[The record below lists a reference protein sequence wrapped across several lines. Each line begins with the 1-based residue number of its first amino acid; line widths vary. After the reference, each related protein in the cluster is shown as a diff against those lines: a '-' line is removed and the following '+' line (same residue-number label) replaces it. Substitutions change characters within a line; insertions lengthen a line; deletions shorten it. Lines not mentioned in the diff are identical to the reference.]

1 MPTLSNTKQEEKSN
15 NANITD
21 PSTALS
27 FSSSQYEGV
36 GDGIIVAPA
45 MIPDTATPAPC
56 MFYYTSPLMKNSDES
71 FPLPSSTD
79 SNETINSSC
88 TTQPSSCSSTASSS
102 SPPPP
107 PVMSCTN
114 GPATTNVLSNNY
126 LLNADLSDSGDD
138 VPSDDNTSIRSAAT
152 SSNND
157 EKSKELESFDL
168 SCQFVA
174 PLSSPFTGKEAMID
188 KNATNNIFNQQHKN
202 DVQLVMDGDANFNWS
217 PTFIFP
223 SDDNL
228 LFLAGNG
235 AGNSDYNYNE
245 TISKCDN
252 SLMDLAML
260 PDLPIPIRTTRKL
273 PQ

>member
-1 MPTLSNTKQEEKSN
+1 
-15 NANITD
+15 
-21 PSTALS
+21 
-27 FSSSQYEGV
+27 
-36 GDGIIVAPA
+36 
-45 MIPDTATPAPC
+45 
-56 MFYYTSPLMKNSDES
+56 MKNSDES